1 MSAMKRD
8 ASRRWRLLTCVGAQE
23 GCWEVRLVVVVE
35 LLRVCLDFALSG
47 LDEEA
52 VAGGIVAD
60 RGADLLLFVACL
72 LSCAGVFANVTARF

>member
-1 MSAMKRD
+1 MSAMKSE
-8 ASRRWRLLTCVGAQE
+8 ASRRWRLLTCVGALE

-52 VAGGIVAD
+52 IVGGIVVA
-60 RGADLLLFVACL
+60 RGAEFLFVACL
-72 LSCAGVFANVTARF
+72 LSCAGIFANVTARF

>member
-1 MSAMKRD
+1 MKSD

-35 LLRVCLDFALSG
+35 LLRVCLDFDLSD

-52 VAGGIVAD
+52 IAGGIIVV
-60 RGADLLLFVACL
+60 RGTVFLFVDCL